1 MLNALRGEGSVTLN
15 GNEYD
20 LVIDMDGLARVSQ
33 VIAGRSLG
41 DAVSA
46 ILGTEPRAMQAILS
60 TKANKQLS
68 EAITTGMDLFAVGE
82 AAGEAVTELMG
93 PAEGNEP
100 GETPKPSKS
109 S

>member
-1 MLNALRGEGSVTLN
+1 MLNALRGEGQVTL
-15 GNEYD
+15 GGETFD

-41 DAVSA
+41 EAVQA
-46 ILGTEPRAMQAILS
+46 ILGAEPRAMQAILS

-68 EAITTGMDLFAVGE
+68 EAVKTGMDLFAVGD
-82 AAGEAVTELMG
+82 AAQAAVTELMG
-93 PAEGNEP
+93 PVEGNAA